1 MTGGARCHIS
11 IISLLK
17 DLALAG
23 EALIYVT
30 TQSIE

>member
-1 MTGGARCHIS
+1 MKGGERCHIS
-11 IISLLK
+11 KISLLK

-23 EALIYVT
+23 EALIYAT